1 LGRLARATSDAEC
14 TGGKSTLSAGTS
26 TSGAAGRE
34 PERAIGRPD
43 RYAESDTIRDA
54 ERAIDSTARAG
65 NPAVCF
71 AVGGRISIS
80 IGRKAEDGKA
90 GN

>member
-1 LGRLARATSDAEC
+1 MATSDAEC
-14 TGGKSTLSAGTS
+14 TGRKSTLSVGAS
-26 TSGAAGRE
+26 TTGAAGRE
-34 PERAIGRPD
+34 PERAFGRPD

-71 AVGGRISIS
+71 AIGRRICVS
-80 IGRKAEDGKA
+80 IGRKAEDCKA